1 MAKNFVFVG
10 LFGSGK
16 TEVAINYALMLKNVH
31 ENVAIADVDI
41 ISPYFRTRDAIDE
54 LEAEG
59 IKVVTPPGA
68 LKHADLP
75 IVTGAVA
82 GYLNNPQYKTVL
94 DVGGEENGIVVV
106 GYLKPHLKDTEI
118 YMVVNTRRPFT
129 STVDGI
135 VKTYKQLTEVAK
147 IKIDYLINN
156 SNLSSETTKEVILEG
171 ERILKEASQ
180 VLEVPVK
187 YTVIPDFLEDFETE
201 FPKFRL
207 KRFMKMD
214 F

>member
-16 TEVAINYALMLKNVH
+16 TEVAINYALKLKNEY

-106 GYLKPHLKDTEI
+106 GYLKPHLKNTEI

-129 STVDGI
+129 STVEGI
-135 VKTYKQLTEVAK
+135 VKTYQQLTEVAK

>member
-1 MAKNFVFVG
+1 
-10 LFGSGK
+10 
-16 TEVAINYALMLKNVH
+16 
-31 ENVAIADVDI
+31 VDI